1 MYILA
6 TDYDGTLNRG
16 GVSERNHE
24 AIRRFREAGN
34 LFGVVTGRDY
44 YMYNTLVD
52 HGVEFDFILP
62 FNGGMTI
69 NTEGKV
75 TADYRA
81 PNAENIIYEIAEMM
95 TDYDSWLGCSIYKT
109 HYTFHP
115 HHPKGG
121 RSCLPM
127 DYTFAIPS
135 FSMLNTGCRT
145 KEAAAECAARINRR
159 FGHIITALQ
168 NGTAVDMPPRGI
180 DKGEG
185 VARYA
190 AAMGVPAE
198 NIYCAGDEMN
208 DMAMIS
214 RFHGCAVSNARK
226 EIKEAAE
233 GVYEDIAEI
242 IEHILELP
250 HNNSF

>member
-6 TDYDGTLNRG
+6 TDYDGTLSRG
-16 GVSERNHE
+16 GVSQRNKD

-52 HGVEFDFILP
+52 NGTEFDFILP

-69 NTEGKV
+69 NTNGIV

-81 PNAENIIYEIAEMM
+81 PNDENIIYEIAEMM
-95 TDYDSWLGCSIYKT
+95 RDYDSWLGCSVYKT

-115 HHPKGG
+115 HHPNGG

-127 DYTFAIPS
+127 EYSFAIPS
-135 FSMLNTGCRT
+135 FSMLNTGCTTSER
-145 KEAAAECAARINRR
+145 AAECAARVNER
-159 FGHIITALQ
+159 FGHIVTALQ
-168 NGTAVDMPPRGI
+168 NGSAVDFPPRGI

-190 AAMGVPAE
+190 AAMGVPTE

-208 DMAMIS
+208 DIAMIS
-214 RFHGCAVSNARK
+214 RFHGCAVENARQ
-226 EIKEAAE
+226 EIKDAAE
-233 GVYEDIAEI
+233 HTYADIAEI
-242 IEHILELP
+242 IDTIL
-250 HNNSF
+250 SK

>member
-6 TDYDGTLNRG
+6 TDYDGTLSRG
-16 GVSERNHE
+16 GVSQRNRE
-24 AIRRFREAGN
+24 AIERFRKAGN

-52 HGVEFDFILP
+52 HGVEFDFIMP

-69 NTEGKV
+69 NTEGRV

-81 PNAENIIYEIAEMM
+81 PNAENIICEISEMM
-95 TDYDSWLGCSIYKT
+95 RDYDSWLGCSVFKT

-127 DYTFAIPS
+127 DYTFAIHD
-135 FSMLNTGCRT
+135 FSMLNTGCSS
-145 KEAAAECAARINRR
+145 KEAAAECAARVKER
-159 FGHIITALQ
+159 FGHIVTPLQ
-168 NGTAVDMPPRGI
+168 NGTAVDFPPRGI

-190 AAMGVPAE
+190 AAMGVPE
-198 NIYCAGDEMN
+198 DNVYCAGDEMN
-208 DMAMIS
+208 DIAMIS
-214 RFHGCAVSNARK
+214 RFHGCAVANARK
-226 EIKEAAE
+226 EIREAAE

-242 IEHILELP
+242 IEMILEKSQNP
-250 HNNSF
+250 